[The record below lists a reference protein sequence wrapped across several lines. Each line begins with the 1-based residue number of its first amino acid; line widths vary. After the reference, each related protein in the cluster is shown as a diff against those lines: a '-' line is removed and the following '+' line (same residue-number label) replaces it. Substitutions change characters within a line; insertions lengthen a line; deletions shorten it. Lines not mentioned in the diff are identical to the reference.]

1 MGRPGKALFS
11 FLNVYNMMKS
21 ISAFFFISFL
31 LLFQVTGIHFD
42 IKEGIKTDPSIQQT
56 KELRILFVGN
66 SLTYYNNLPGLVQER
81 GKEKGIKI
89 TTEILAKPNYA
100 LVDHWNDGLI
110 QTKIQKGDFDY
121 VIVQQGPSSQ
131 AEGRALLLSYGM
143 KIAKICETS
152 KARLAFF
159 MVWPSLQY
167 YHTFDGVIT
176 NYREAALE
184 NGAVLCP
191 VGEAWKSYFDETGNF
206 DYYGPDGFH
215 PSLQGSQVAADIIV
229 SSLLN

>member
-1 MGRPGKALFS
+1 
-11 FLNVYNMMKS
+11 MMKS

-31 LLFQVTGIHFD
+31 LLFQFTGIHFE
-42 IKEGIKTDPSIQQT
+42 IKDGIKTDPSFQQA

-121 VIVQQGPSSQ
+121 VVVQQGPSSQ
-131 AEGRALLLSYGM
+131 AEGRALLLSYG
-143 KIAKICETS
+143 KEIAKICETS
-152 KARLAFF
+152 KAQLAFF
-159 MVWPSLQY
+159 MVWPSRQY
-167 YHTFDGVIT
+167 YHTFDGVIR

-191 VGEAWKSYFDETGNF
+191 VGEAWKSHFDETANF

-215 PSLQGSQVAADIIV
+215 PSLKGSQVAADIIV

>member
-1 MGRPGKALFS
+1 
-11 FLNVYNMMKS
+11 MKS

-31 LLFQVTGIHFD
+31 LLFQFTAIHFETKD
-42 IKEGIKTDPSIQQT
+42 GIKTVRPFQQA

-66 SLTYYNNLPGLVQER
+66 SLTYSNNLPNLVRES
-81 GKEKGIKI
+81 GIEKGIKI

-110 QTKIQKGDFDY
+110 QIKIQNGGFDY

-131 AEGRALLLSYGM
+131 AEGRALLLSYGK
-143 KIAKICETS
+143 KIAALCTTNKTQ
-152 KARLAFF
+152 LAFF

-167 YHTFDGVIT
+167 YHTFDGVIK

-184 NGAVLCP
+184 NGAILCP
-191 VGEAWKSYFDETGNF
+191 VGEAWKSHFDETGNF

-215 PSLQGSQVAADIIV
+215 PSLKGSQVAADIIV